1 MFDEKQNVVLAVNKV
16 FLQPPYSCGVIIFL
30 NNQQMYLSIRHYFK
44 CLCVCVASLALHAC
58 SSSANTNQADANV
71 SAKKTNNNK
80 METNKTVP
88 TNPDSLET
96 ITLGAGCFWCV
107 EAVFQQLEGVV
118 KVESGYAGGAI
129 KNPSYREV
137 CTGRTGHAEV
147 VQVSFDPQVISLQQ
161 ILEVFWN
168 SHDPTTLNRQ
178 GADAG
183 TQYRSA
189 IFYRTEAQ
197 KTIAEQSRKQFDETS
212 PYGDPVVTEITL
224 FTNFYKAEDYHQD
237 YFAINGHEPYCQMV
251 IRPKIDKVQKQ
262 FKDLL
267 K

>member
-1 MFDEKQNVVLAVNKV
+1 
-16 FLQPPYSCGVIIFL
+16 
-30 NNQQMYLSIRHYFK
+30 MYLSIRHYFK
-44 CLCVCVASLALHAC
+44 WLSVCLASLALYAC
-58 SSSANTNQADANV
+58 SSSANTNQADVAI
-71 SAKKTNNNK
+71 SASKTDNNN

-88 TNPDSLET
+88 TNTDSLET

-107 EAVFQQLEGVV
+107 EAVFQQLQGVV

-137 CTGRTGHAEV
+137 CTGRTGHAEA

-161 ILEVFWN
+161 ILDVFWN

-189 IFYRTEAQ
+189 IFYHTEAQ
-197 KTIAEQSRKQFDETS
+197 KAIAEQSRKQFDETG
-212 PYGDPVVTEITL
+212 PYGDPVVTEITP

-262 FKDLL
+262 FKNLL

>member
-1 MFDEKQNVVLAVNKV
+1 
-16 FLQPPYSCGVIIFL
+16 
-30 NNQQMYLSIRHYFK
+30 
-44 CLCVCVASLALHAC
+44 
-58 SSSANTNQADANV
+58 
-71 SAKKTNNNK
+71 

-88 TNPDSLET
+88 TNTDSLET

-107 EAVFQQLEGVV
+107 EAVFQQLQGVV

-137 CTGRTGHAEV
+137 CTGRTGHAEA
-147 VQVSFDPQVISLQQ
+147 VQVSFNPQVISLQQ
-161 ILEVFWN
+161 ILDVFWN

-189 IFYRTEAQ
+189 IFYHTEAQ
-197 KTIAEQSRKQFDETS
+197 KAIAEQSRKQFDETG
-212 PYGDPVVTEITL
+212 PYGDPVVTEITP

-262 FKDLL
+262 FKNLL

>member
-1 MFDEKQNVVLAVNKV
+1 
-16 FLQPPYSCGVIIFL
+16 
-30 NNQQMYLSIRHYFK
+30 MYLSIRHYFK
-44 CLCVCVASLALHAC
+44 WLSVCLASLALYAC
-58 SSSANTNQADANV
+58 SSCANTNQADANV
-71 SAKKTNNNK
+71 SAQKTNNNN

-88 TNPDSLET
+88 TNTDSLET

-107 EAVFQQLEGVV
+107 E
-118 KVESGYAGGAI
+118 AI

-147 VQVSFDPQVISLQQ
+147 VRVSFDPQVISLQQ
-161 ILEVFWN
+161 ILDVFWN

-189 IFYRTEAQ
+189 IFYHTEAQ
-197 KTIAEQSRKQFDETS
+197 KAIAEQSRKQFDETG
-212 PYGDPVVTEITL
+212 PYGDPVVTEITP

-262 FKDLL
+262 FKNLL